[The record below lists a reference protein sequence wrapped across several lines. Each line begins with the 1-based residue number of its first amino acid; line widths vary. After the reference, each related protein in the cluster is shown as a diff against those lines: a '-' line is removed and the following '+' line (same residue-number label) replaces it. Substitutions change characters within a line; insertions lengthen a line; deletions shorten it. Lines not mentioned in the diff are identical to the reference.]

1 MQPDPPVIIGYE
13 VAAVVLLQDAR
24 RPQVLK
30 DSGRLL
36 WADLPH
42 ALGEEVGRQLVGIHH
57 HLLHMYALQGREH
70 DVSAV
75 TLPYKTLVL
84 QQPAQMLRS

>member
-1 MQPDPPVIIGYE
+1 MKWLQLSCFRMPV
-13 VAAVVLLQDAR
+13 AR
-24 RPQVLK
+24 RSSK
-30 DSGRLL
+30 TAADCSGLTSLMRWVKKL
-36 WADLPH
+36 
-42 ALGEEVGRQLVGIHH
+42 GRQLVGIHH

-75 TLPYKTLVL
+75 TSPYKTLVL